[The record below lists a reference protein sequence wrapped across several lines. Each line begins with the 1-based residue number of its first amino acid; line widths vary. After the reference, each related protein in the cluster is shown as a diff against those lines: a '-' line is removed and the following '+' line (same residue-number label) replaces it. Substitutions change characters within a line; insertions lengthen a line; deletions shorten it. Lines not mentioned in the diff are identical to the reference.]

1 MERVID
7 VRRRRGVRG
16 AEYAWANSNRLQ
28 AMLAQEGIDYEHR
41 LDLAPSDDL
50 RRALYREYEQQG
62 IGQRS
67 RTELS
72 PGYVQR
78 YLTEVLARVDL
89 DALAASLPA
98 ATALMCVEHEP
109 EACHR
114 SLIAERLAGV
124 QVRHLV

>member
-1 MERVID
+1 M
-7 VRRRRGVRG
+7 RRRRGVRG
-16 AEYAWANSNRLQ
+16 AEYAWANATRLQ
-28 AMLAQEGIDYEHR
+28 ELVAREGIAYEHR

-72 PGYVQR
+72 AGYVQR
-78 YLTEVLARVDL
+78 YLAEVLARVDL
-89 DALAASLPA
+89 QALADSLPA
-98 ATALMCVEHEP
+98 VTALMCVEHAP
-109 EACHR
+109 QACHR

-124 QVRHLV
+124 RVRHLV